1 MTGKNNKAVR
11 VGRRRR
17 YADSQLRSKRQVKK
31 RIKGKITS
39 WNDEKGFG
47 FITPGSGEKQLFIH
61 IKSFSNHNRR
71 PKVNQFVTYA
81 LSSDKQ
87 GRPCAKNA
95 KFTDERFAQ
104 KTKQKN
110 NSLAVVTAIIFLI
123 IVGISVF
130 TANISPLVLALY
142 TGSSILT
149 FIFYA
154 MDKLAAKKG
163 AWRTQE
169 STLHI
174 LSLAGGWPGAIIA
187 QQKLHHKSKK
197 KSFRLVFWVTVFLN
211 CSAFFLLLTPTG
223 TATLQ

>member
-1 MTGKNNKAVR
+1 MSEKNNKAVR

-17 YADSQLRSKRQVKK
+17 YTASQMRSKRQVKK
-31 RIKGKITS
+31 RIKGRITS

-47 FITPGSGEKQLFIH
+47 FITPCSGGKQLFIH

-87 GRPCAKNA
+87 GRPCAINA
-95 KFTDERFAQ
+95 KFTGERFTQ
-104 KTKQKN
+104 KTKQR
-110 NSLAVVTAIIFLI
+110 NSSLSVVSATFFLV
-123 IVGISVF
+123 IVGISVL
-130 TANISPLVLALY
+130 TANISPLVLSLY
-142 TGSSILT
+142 MVTSILT
-149 FIFYA
+149 FIIYA

-169 STLHI
+169 NTLHI
-174 LSLAGGWPGAIIA
+174 LSLAGGWPGALVA
-187 QQKLHHKSKK
+187 QQKLRHKSKK